1 MAKRLIS
8 DCSCCTITGGR
19 KKNLGVM
26 MTPSNFDI
34 DLQFGKIYED
44 KVRDIFEG
52 DGSIEVKTERDI
64 WVTTGNMVLEIRH
77 NGNLSGLSSTNAKW
91 WMHVFTIDGDVKFS
105 IMFKVETLKKYVK
118 KLIGMN
124 MAKIVTGGDNDKSEL
139 VLIPVKYMVSKAWI

>member
-1 MAKRLIS
+1 MMAL
-8 DCSCCTITGGR
+8 
-19 KKNLGVM
+19 
-26 MTPSNFDI
+26 SNFDI
-34 DLQFGKIYED
+34 DLQFGKIYEE

-77 NGNLSGLSSTNAKW
+77 NGNLSGLSSTDAKW
-91 WMHVFTIDGDVKFS
+91 WMHVFTSDGDIKFA

-124 MAKIVTGGDNDKSEL
+124 MAKIVTGGDDDKSEL
-139 VLIPVKYMVSKAWI
+139 VLVPVKYVVSKAWI

>member
-1 MAKRLIS
+1 MI
-8 DCSCCTITGGR
+8 INGE
-19 KKNLGVM
+19 KKNLGPM
-26 MTPSNFDI
+26 MVLSNFDI
-34 DLQFGKIYED
+34 DLQFGKIYEE

-77 NGNLSGLSSTNAKW
+77 NGKLSGLSSTNAKW
-91 WMHVFTIDGDVKFS
+91 WMHVFTSDGDIKFA

-124 MAKIVTGGDNDKSEL
+124 MAKIVTGGDDDKSEL
-139 VLIPVKYMVSKAWI
+139 VLVPVKYVVSKAWI